1 MLSTCRNL
9 LDAIH
14 DIYRNSGLSLDI
26 NRVAI
31 STDSQNV
38 FDWTLCR
45 TRTAYIIQIQC
56 KLPVC
61 CRRAKSY
68 EGLKR
73 LDLAIK
79 DLEAA
84 SQLEPS
90 NKAIQNFL
98 QNVRTKLKDEDAPLA
113 KAMGKLFT

>member
-1 MLSTCRNL
+1 MRN
-9 LDAIH
+9 DNC
-14 DIYRNSGLSLDI
+14 IYYAN
-26 NRVAI
+26 
-31 STDSQNV
+31 T
-38 FDWTLCR
+38 
-45 TRTAYIIQIQC
+45 C

-68 EGLKR
+68 ECLKR

-98 QNVRTKLKDEDAPLA
+98 RNVRTKLKDEDAPLA